1 MEVISQLSSGV
12 AHDFNNILG
21 VIIGYSDLIALDLS
35 PESPL
40 RNMSRRFD
48 TLRIVPPDCLG
59 NCSSSAANKW

>member
-21 VIIGYSDLIALDLS
+21 VIIGYSDLIALDLG

-40 RNMSRRFD
+40 RNMPRRFD
-48 TLRIVPPDCLG
+48 TLRIVPPD
-59 NCSSSAANKW
+59 